1 MRNKQ
6 CIYESSMVESLA
18 SAPKLFHSY
27 VRRRKKGCPSVG
39 PLKSSYGRV
48 VSNAADMSELLANA
62 FSAVFVEGAPPV
74 AAQHQS
80 FAGVLDEVFVSP
92 ENVVKVLSALSSF
105 SAAGPDGLHPH
116 LLKACSA
123 ALSLPLYFLFE
134 RSLDKEVLSNL
145 WKTSIIAPL

>member
-1 MRNKQ
+1 MRNMQ
-6 CIYESSMVESLA
+6 CIYEGSLIERLA

-27 VRRRKKGCPSVG
+27 VRKRKKGCPFVC

-74 AAQHQS
+74 AAKHQS
-80 FAGVLDEVFVSP
+80 FAGVLDEVYMSP
-92 ENVVKVLSALSSF
+92 ESVVKVLSALNSC
-105 SAAGPDGLHPH
+105 SAAGTDGLPHH

-123 ALSLPLYFLFE
+123 DLYLPFYFLFE
-134 RSLDKEVLSNL
+134 RSLDEGCYLICGRSL
-145 WKTSIIAPL
+145 